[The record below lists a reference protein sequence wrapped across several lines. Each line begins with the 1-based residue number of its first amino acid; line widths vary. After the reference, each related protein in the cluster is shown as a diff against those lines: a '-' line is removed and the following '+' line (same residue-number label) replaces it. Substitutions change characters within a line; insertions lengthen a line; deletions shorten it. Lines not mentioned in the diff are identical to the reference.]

1 MLSFIIPAYNEEVL
15 LGATLRAIRVA
26 AGAIGEPFEVVVA
39 DDASTDRTANVAREL
54 GARVV
59 AVCHRQISATRNA
72 GARAARGEFLVFV
85 DADTVVT
92 EAVVRAAADAMRGG
106 AVGGGSA
113 FRFDGR
119 LPLHG
124 RVLQAI
130 AVPLYRACRLASG
143 CFLFCTRAA
152 FDAVGGFD
160 ETLLVAEEGDMSLR
174 LCRHGRFVILR
185 QCVTTSGRKLRTY
198 SARELLGLMA
208 RLLVSGPRGWRRREG
223 LEAWYGERRADPEP
237 GFALRTPTAA
247 GLQEASV
254 RCTPRTSPSPPTA
267 GTIPPRRE

>member
-15 LGATLRAIRVA
+15 LGGTLRAIRLA

-39 DDASTDRTANVAREL
+39 DDASTDRTADVAREL

-59 AVCHRQISATRNA
+59 PVHHRQISATRNA
-72 GARAARGEFLVFV
+72 GARAARGGLLVFV

-92 EAVVRAAADAMRGG
+92 EAVVRAAADAMHGG

-113 FRFDGR
+113 FRFDGH

-124 RVLQAI
+124 RLLQAI

-143 CFLFCTRAA
+143 CFFFCTREA
-152 FDAVGGFD
+152 FEAVGGFD

-174 LCRHGRFVILR
+174 LRRHGRFVILR
-185 QCVTTSGRKLRTY
+185 QRVTTSGRKLRTY

-208 RLLVSGPRGWRRREG
+208 RLLVAGPRGWRRRAG
-223 LEAWYGERRADPEP
+223 LEAWYGERRPDPARVLAQ
-237 GFALRTPTAA
+237 GDLTAA
-247 GLQEASV
+247 AFREANT
-254 RCTPRTSPSPPTA
+254 RCTPRTNPSSPTSST
-267 GTIPPRRE
+267 TPPRGE